1 MVARKHD
8 LLAARRTDGNR
19 RKGTGNGPHPGC
31 PDGLDR
37 LSHPDGIDLRRGR
50 ERADHDRNI
59 VTPALRVRHIGEQE
73 RAPLVFR
80 HATEELP
87 AHQRMQLGILVD
99 GAIDANEQTIRLKI
113 GQMLLEIEPRAVLQ
127 PAARRDGR
135 LIEHQVSGS
144 AFAGLVPGGA
154 YHDPPG
160 LPSATRSAAQDALP
174 SINLALSRH
183 LSILMSNGP
192 MVTQTTQTIDVHAH
206 ILTEETM
213 RLLQSEA
220 PAVAPKLSEVDDQF
234 GTLDVAGNVYR
245 QFPRGGWDLERRLQD
260 MAASKVDVQVLS
272 VCPQTF
278 VYAQPP
284 ALAAAFARIQNEQL
298 AKLVRARPDRFLA
311 IGTLPMQ
318 APQLAADELRHAMRV
333 LGLRGAQIGS
343 NVAGKNLDDPE
354 LEPVWATAA
363 ELGAFIL
370 LHPINVAG
378 VDRLSSYYL
387 NNLIGN
393 PLDTTIAAAC
403 LVFGGVLERH
413 PSLKICL
420 AHGGGFVPYQAGRF
434 LHGWHVR
441 AEPKR
446 RLAKPPTDLLGR
458 FYFDT
463 IVHAKAVLEF
473 LVGNV
478 GAGRVLLGS
487 DYPFDMGMPDGVLQ
501 VRALSIPAAEQATIL
516 GAGARALLGAAD
528 DKTSARAFA

>member
-1 MVARKHD
+1 MVAH
-8 LLAARRTDGNR
+8 
-19 RKGTGNGPHPGC
+19 
-31 PDGLDR
+31 
-37 LSHPDGIDLRRGR
+37 
-50 ERADHDRNI
+50 
-59 VTPALRVRHIGEQE
+59 TP
-73 RAPLVFR
+73 
-80 HATEELP
+80 
-87 AHQRMQLGILVD
+87 
-99 GAIDANEQTIRLKI
+99 
-113 GQMLLEIEPRAVLQ
+113 
-127 PAARRDGR
+127 
-135 LIEHQVSGS
+135 
-144 AFAGLVPGGA
+144 
-154 YHDPPG
+154 
-160 LPSATRSAAQDALP
+160 
-174 SINLALSRH
+174 
-183 LSILMSNGP
+183 
-192 MVTQTTQTIDVHAH
+192 TIDVHAH
-206 ILTEETM
+206 ILTEETI

-220 PAVAPKLSEVDDQF
+220 PKVAPKLSDIDDQF
-234 GTLDVAGNVYR
+234 GTLDVAGSVYR
-245 QFPRGGWDLERRLQD
+245 HFPRGGWDLERRLQD
-260 MAASKVDVQVLS
+260 MAASKVDIQVLS

-298 AKLVRARPDRFLA
+298 AKLVKARPDRFLA
-311 IGTLPMQ
+311 IATLPMQ
-318 APQLAADELRHAMRV
+318 APKLAADELRHAVRT

-403 LVFGGVLERH
+403 LVFSGVLERH

-441 AEPKR
+441 KEPKSK
-446 RLAKPPTDLLGR
+446 LPKPPTESLGR

-463 IVHAKAVLEF
+463 IVHSKEVLEF
-473 LVGNV
+473 LVGN
-478 GAGRVLLGS
+478 AGVNRVLLGS

-501 VRALSIPAAEQATIL
+501 VRGLSIPASDQASIL
-516 GAGARALLGAAD
+516 GGRAKALLGAAG

>member
-1 MVARKHD
+1 MVA
-8 LLAARRTDGNR
+8 
-19 RKGTGNGPHPGC
+19 
-31 PDGLDR
+31 
-37 LSHPDGIDLRRGR
+37 
-50 ERADHDRNI
+50 
-59 VTPALRVRHIGEQE
+59 
-73 RAPLVFR
+73 
-80 HATEELP
+80 
-87 AHQRMQLGILVD
+87 
-99 GAIDANEQTIRLKI
+99 
-113 GQMLLEIEPRAVLQ
+113 
-127 PAARRDGR
+127 
-135 LIEHQVSGS
+135 
-144 AFAGLVPGGA
+144 
-154 YHDPPG
+154 
-160 LPSATRSAAQDALP
+160 
-174 SINLALSRH
+174 
-183 LSILMSNGP
+183 
-192 MVTQTTQTIDVHAH
+192 QTTQTIDVHAH
-206 ILTEETM
+206 ILTEETI

-220 PAVAPKLSEVDDQF
+220 PKVAPKLSDIDDQF
-234 GTLDVAGNVYR
+234 GTLDVAGSVYR
-245 QFPRGGWDLERRLQD
+245 HFPRGGWDLERRLQD
-260 MAASKVDVQVLS
+260 MAASKVDIQVLS

-298 AKLVRARPDRFLA
+298 AKLVKARPDRFLA
-311 IGTLPMQ
+311 IATLPMQ
-318 APQLAADELRHAMRV
+318 APKLAADELRHAVRT

-403 LVFGGVLERH
+403 LVFSGVLERH

-441 AEPKR
+441 KEPKSK
-446 RLAKPPTDLLGR
+446 LPKPPTESLGR

-463 IVHAKAVLEF
+463 IVHSKEVLEF
-473 LVGNV
+473 LVGN
-478 GAGRVLLGS
+478 AGVNRVLLGS

-501 VRALSIPAAEQATIL
+501 VRGLSIPASDQASIL
-516 GAGARALLGAAD
+516 GGRAKALLGAAG